1 MKKEQLIKIIQE
13 EVAAAI
19 TNEKS
24 ELVNEIYDLD
34 QVKYSPAVRKQVD
47 KLVDELQKANL
58 SKTAVASILNDIVMG
73 LGMNK
78 TQMTMYMNMIKQQRR
93 KYDF

>member
-13 EVAAAI
+13 EVAYAI

-34 QVKYSPAVRKQVD
+34 QIKYTPAVRKQVD

-58 SKTAVASILNDIVMG
+58 SKTAVASILNDVVMSLG
-73 LGMNK
+73 LNR
-78 TQMTMYMNMIKQQRR
+78 TQMTMYMNMIKQQRK

>member
-34 QVKYSPAVRKQVD
+34 QVKYSPAVRKQVE

-58 SKTAVASILNDIVMG
+58 SKTAIASILNDIVMG